1 MPERS
6 RSRAELPE
14 ESLDQ
19 TGSGSQGHV
28 SIEVLS
34 AYHRRSLASEEAA
47 QVRSHVVH
55 CRACRSLLLDLAQ
68 FLDDEQ
74 GPGHMTPE
82 DVEEARR
89 QLETRARATAR

>member
-6 RSRAELPE
+6 RVRAELPE
-14 ESLDQ
+14 EALDQ
-19 TGSGSQGHV
+19 TGSRPLDHV

-34 AYHRRSLASEEAA
+34 AYHRRGLPPEEAT
-47 QVRSHVVH
+47 QVRSHVVQ
-55 CRACRSLLLDLAQ
+55 CRACRRLLLDLAQ
-68 FLDDEQ
+68 FMDDEQ
-74 GPGHMTPE
+74 GPGSLTSK